1 MAMVDASLVFDAVVA
16 VSIAAGAVFAIA
28 ELRLMARDRRT
39 QLLVG
44 MILWSTQPEV
54 SENFRKVMYSEF
66 KNRKEAEEKC
76 GYAAL
81 DTIST
86 YYTGIGTMIRRNL
99 VDADLAFDFMWIYLA
114 WEHLK
119 PWLVETPF
127 RHGPLEWW
135 QDFEYAAELDRAY
148 KEKKARE
155 LLRRRAMEKRS
166 T

>member
-1 MAMVDASLVFDAVVA
+1 MVDASLVFDAVVA

-44 MILWSTQPEV
+44 MVLQVSSPEM
-54 SENFRKVMYSEF
+54 SENYRKVMFQEF

-76 GYAAL
+76 GYVAL

-86 YYTGIGTMIRRNL
+86 YYTGIGTLIRRRL
-99 VDADLAFDFMWIYLA
+99 VDADLAFDFMWIYPV

-119 PWLVETPF
+119 PWLVESPI
-127 RHGPLEWW
+127 RYGPIEWW
-135 QDFEYAAELDRAY
+135 QDLEYAAELDRAY
-148 KEKKARE
+148 KEKRASE
-155 LLRRRAMEKRS
+155 LLKRRAREKRS
-166 T
+166 A

>member
-1 MAMVDASLVFDAVVA
+1 MVDASLVLDAIVA

-39 QLLVG
+39 QLLSG
-44 MILWSTQPEV
+44 WILWSTQPEA
-54 SENFRKVMYSEF
+54 SENFRKVLYTEF
-66 KNRKEAEEKC
+66 KSRKEAEEKC

-81 DTIST
+81 DTIAT
-86 YYTGIGTMIRRNL
+86 YYTGIGTLIRRNL
-99 VDADLAFDFMWIYLA
+99 VDAELAFDFMWINLA

-127 RHGPLEWW
+127 RHGPIEWW
-135 QDFEYAAELDRAY
+135 QDLEYAAELDRAY

-155 LLRRRAMEKRS
+155 LSRRKVVVRNS
-166 T
+166 P

>member
-1 MAMVDASLVFDAVVA
+1 MVDASLVLDAIVA
-16 VSIAAGAVFAIA
+16 VSIAAGAVFAIM
-28 ELRLMARDRRT
+28 ELRGMARDRRT

-44 MILWSTQPEV
+44 MILWSSSPEV
-54 SENFRKVMYSEF
+54 SENFRKVMFSEF
-66 KNRKEAEEKC
+66 RNRKEAEEKC

-99 VDADLAFDFMWIYLA
+99 VDADLAFDFMWIYPV

-119 PWLVETPF
+119 PWLVESPIKY
-127 RHGPLEWW
+127 GQLEWW
-135 QDFEYAAELDRAY
+135 QDFEYAAQLDRAY